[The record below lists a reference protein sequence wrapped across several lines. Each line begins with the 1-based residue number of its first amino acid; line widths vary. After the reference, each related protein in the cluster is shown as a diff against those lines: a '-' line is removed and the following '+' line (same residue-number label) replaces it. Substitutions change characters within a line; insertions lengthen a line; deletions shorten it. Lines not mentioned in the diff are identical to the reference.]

1 MGKVIGYMTTWTTYA
16 TWVQGHKRG
25 YVKDGVTF
33 GESEG
38 LRQANKEAQK
48 DRRFVLTKENR
59 ELVKIAILAEA
70 EILRQRI
77 YAISISATHIHIVAG
92 AINELIETAV
102 ARYKRA
108 GTKSLREN
116 GIEGTFWTKGFDKRF
131 CFNEEELRARIAYV
145 KRQEGVEED

>member
-1 MGKVIGYMTTWTTYA
+1 MGKVIGYMATWTTYA
-16 TWVQGHKRG
+16 TWLQGHKRG
-25 YVKDGVTF
+25 YVKDSITF

-48 DRRFVLTKENR
+48 DRRFALTKENC
-59 ELVKIAILAEA
+59 ELVRKAILQEA
-70 EILRQRI
+70 AVLEQKI
-77 YAISISATHIHIVAG
+77 YAISVSATHIHIVVG

-108 GTKSLREN
+108 GTKTLREN

-131 CFNEEELRARIAYV
+131 CFNEKELRARIEYV
-145 KRQEGVEED
+145 NRQGG